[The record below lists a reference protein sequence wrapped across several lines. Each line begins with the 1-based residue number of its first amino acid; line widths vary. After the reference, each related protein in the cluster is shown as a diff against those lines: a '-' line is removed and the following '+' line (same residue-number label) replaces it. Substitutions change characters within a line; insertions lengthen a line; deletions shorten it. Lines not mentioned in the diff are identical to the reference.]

1 MLPPIGPYG
10 KSAIMAAAMERTK
23 ELAADR
29 PTSDGLS
36 AKEEA
41 SPAAAVS
48 IGGGTGTPVEAF
60 DYDLPGAAIAQE
72 PVEPRSAAR
81 LLVAPPVGAERGAPP
96 AHRHIT
102 DLPDLLRPGDLLV
115 VNDTRVLAAR
125 LQLAKSTGGRA
136 EVLLLEP
143 EDGSGRGIGPDEHA
157 SGPAEHDSGSDRW
170 VALVR
175 PGRRLPPGTALF
187 EAGGSAGAAPVVVE
201 GWPEGTVPG
210 GGDPDGRRIV
220 RLADPSI
227 IERAGIV
234 PLPPYIHAELD
245 RPERYQTVFAAAR
258 PPGERSAAA
267 PTAGLHLTP
276 EVLEA
281 CRAAGAAVATVDLVI
296 GLDTFRPLSAPTVEG
311 HVMHSERYRVPA
323 ATWEA
328 CRSATRVVAVGTTVV
343 RALESAAATGEL
355 EGRTDLFIRPGF
367 RFQVVDALLTNFHL
381 PRSSLLVLV
390 EAFYGPAWRDR
401 YAEALAEGYR
411 FLSFGDA
418 MFLERGAGHG
428 DQSGA
433 GPSGVGG
440 EPSGRPEDP
449 GPDR

>member
-1 MLPPIGPYG
+1 MCRRLPVP
-10 KSAIMAAAMERTK
+10 SAIMAAAMERTK
-23 ELAADR
+23 ELAGDR
-29 PTSDGLS
+29 PTSDGRS
-36 AKEEA
+36 ARGDGI
-41 SPAAAVS
+41 PAAAVS
-48 IGGGTGTPVEAF
+48 SDGNSGTPVEAF
-60 DYDLPGAAIAQE
+60 DYDLPEAAIAQE

-81 LLVAPPVGAERGAPP
+81 LLVAPSVGAEGGVSP

-143 EDGSGRGIGPDEHA
+143 EDGSGRGVGSD
-157 SGPAEHDSGSDRW
+157 EHDSGSDRW

-187 EAGGSAGAAPVVVE
+187 EAGGSAGTAPVVVE
-201 GWPEGTVPG
+201 GWPERTVPG
-210 GGDPDGRRIV
+210 GGYPDGRRIV

-245 RPERYQTVFAAAR
+245 RPERYQTVLAAAR

-281 CRAAGAAVATVDLVI
+281 CRTAGAAVATVDLVI

-343 RALESAAATGEL
+343 RALESVAATGEL

-367 RFQVVDALLTNFHL
+367 RFRMVDALLTNFHL

-401 YAEALAEGYR
+401 YAEALAAGYR

-418 MFLERGAGHG
+418 MFLERGAGHRER
-428 DQSGA
+428 DCGA
-433 GPSGVGG
+433 AG
-440 EPSGRPEDP
+440 EPPGRPAHP
-449 GPDR
+449 GPNR